1 MYNLKIIDNRD
12 GTHVILL
19 KLTKDQ
25 ILPMIQGFEHLRKS
39 LEKDY
44 KRENYKFYY
53 RRIDCIL
60 RKNYKFYYRR
70 IDCAIKDILSI
81 LEILGY
87 TDIIEQLDSE
97 QSEQEYWGNVRAL
110 EVIEGFYNDTQVTST
125 GPVDHTPENNNR
137 PPSVIK
143 R

>member
-1 MYNLKIIDNRD
+1 MYTLDIIDIRD

-19 KLTKDQ
+19 GLTRDQ
-25 ILPMIQGFEHLRKS
+25 LLPIMQGFENLRKS

-53 RRIDCIL
+53 RRIDC
-60 RKNYKFYYRR
+60 
-70 IDCAIKDILSI
+70 D
-81 LEILGY
+81 Y

-125 GPVDHTPENNNR
+125 LGPVDHTPENNNR